1 MYSVS
6 IFIDVVNEQYKAI
19 DSTLQYVSTV
29 PTGEHILE
37 QDGPLIFIF
46 HFFMCLLTKLP
57 VYSCCSSLYWVVC
70 LFLPNIFSFLVSL
83 P

>member
-37 QDGPLIFIF
+37 QDGPLCGRKQLCDLEKKRRGPLGGEESVFA
-46 HFFMCLLTKLP
+46 
-57 VYSCCSSLYWVVC
+57 
-70 LFLPNIFSFLVSL
+70 N
-83 P
+83 